1 MSAWKFVQSE
11 YFGSIISSEINKN
24 ISMKQDVEIS
34 FSNIE
39 IDMFPP
45 ATRLKN
51 ITIVSSSQRH
61 KFDISA
67 GSLMMGFSLSDF
79 FGNKLSIHKIGL
91 EDAFIDLTELE
102 LEENKDPLIP
112 ENIFP
117 KIKDIFQNDLPIRV
131 GGIILE
137 RSSLRSKYL
146 NGNFRKLDI
155 DLYKSVL
162 EANISGYGIEINKK
176 IIKNNDLNKIDYLS
190 VELHLNKNKL
200 LLKKSEFWKN
210 SESATFEGALIFK
223 DKLQFEGEGYF
234 RGMLENLHFL
244 RSNKFYKDISP
255 KGVVEIKSNIKSD
268 FKKTLNLDGSIRI
281 VDLETRYAIV
291 DSAYLSFT
299 KDSKNILV
307 NQIFVEDKS
316 GSIEMKDQ
324 IKVYDLESEKIILE
338 DTKLKFSNFHT
349 NSLLYFL
356 KDSLDILKG
365 KLSGNVVAKWS
376 EDRVNFNILNGSSL
390 SEFTLESKTKTPVLK
405 NEKITI
411 NESIISVTSNG
422 EVDLVF
428 DIGTGLITRLRGEG
442 HIDRDKVNFSIKESK
457 ASFEEI
463 GPISGLPLFGE
474 GDFEMDIIGAGSD
487 VNFDFGLDMSK
498 VKILDFNIEKLKG
511 NLELNMKDLVLSLK
525 GVTGNFKKTSYVSS
539 GFIDFEKNKLN
550 LGINVKQTELEDAL
564 HILEPITKDLDFLK
578 SKYLSLNFSSKIK
591 LTGGLSADELRVY
604 GILSGQDFTVLK
616 EKAESLLFNFEF
628 SNNLLALNNI
638 KLRQSSS
645 EVIGNFKINTKS
657 NFFEYDAK
665 LISGQLEDFETY
677 RFLNLGYSSEIS
689 GEFYGKG
696 TVEDFSTRS
705 HLKFTN
711 SFLGNVQVPES
722 LVTVYNNSKEVFSSG
737 NFLGDRTSY
746 NLYLNFDK
754 NNPQKSYI
762 NSSLDFKEIKELVGI
777 ISNHNMSNETV
788 SGLIKGNLKSSFS
801 LFDLENMSV
810 DLELEK
816 LIFKKSDEVVRI
828 NGNNARISLRDGAVD
843 SVNFKL
849 ISNKNNYFTVFGKGS
864 LSDGIDLK
872 QEFKIDSSFLE
883 LLSSKISKSS
893 GDIFGEGSLSGPIDD
908 LSVEHSFTGSNIFLN
923 ILGIPSSF
931 SDISFDLVFEKNSLM
946 VNKVKGL
953 FGKGDIEAKGFVKF
967 LLPYPEIDLNLNFS
981 NSYIPLFKKSG
992 ILASGLARVEGR
1004 EFPYL
1009 LNGSVSILNGTI
1021 NDELQ
1026 DLSPPSISGATITTK
1041 YVPENKFDNKFDLF
1055 DLDLSVSFDKP
1066 IIVRNLLTDLRLLGN
1081 GRVRGKLYKPT
1092 VSGVIEVV
1100 PGLSKLLFKGNEFI
1114 LSEGT
1119 IVFTEDRGLVPELN
1133 FTSSSI
1139 VNQYS
1144 VNLDVY
1150 GMANNPQLNISSDPF
1165 LNQEDIFSLLTLGF
1179 TSEVSDQLE
1188 EKERRSATT
1197 LGIGTLLFDQL
1208 LKNQGLSSNLG
1219 LKLSVLP
1226 EFEENESSLLK
1237 GKSGVS
1243 DSKSGRYKSATKIKL
1258 EKKIS
1263 KNVDL
1268 SLASTVGGSAEQ
1280 KQEMNVNYNIL
1291 KNVSLEGVYEINSSN
1306 EEQSKEPRSF
1316 GVDVKIQ
1323 WTY

>member
-11 YFGSIISSEINKN
+11 YFGSIVTREINKN
-24 ISMKQDVEIS
+24 ISSKVDVDIS
-34 FSNIE
+34 FSNVE

-51 ITIVSSSQRH
+51 ITIVSSNEKY

-67 GSLMMGFSLSDF
+67 GSLMMSFGLSDF
-79 FGNKLSIHKIGL
+79 FGRKLSIHKLGL
-91 EDAFIDLTELE
+91 EDAFIDLTELKF
-102 LEENKDPLIP
+102 EESEEKIVPKDL
-112 ENIFP
+112 FP
-117 KIKDIFQNDLPIRV
+117 KIKDLFQNDLPVRV

-137 RSSLRSKYL
+137 RSSLRSDYL
-146 NGNFRKLDI
+146 NGDFRKLDI
-155 DLYKSVL
+155 DIYKSVL
-162 EANISGYGIEINKK
+162 EASISGYGLEINKK
-176 IIKNNDLNKIDYLS
+176 IVKNDDLNKIDYLS
-190 VELHLNKNKL
+190 VEFHLNTKKL

-210 SESATFEGALIFK
+210 SENATFEGALLFK
-223 DKLQFEGEGYF
+223 EKLEFEGVAYF
-234 RGMLENLHFL
+234 RGMLENIKFL
-244 RSNKFYKDISP
+244 KKNNLYNELQP
-255 KGVVEIKSNIKSD
+255 KGVVEVKSNIKSD
-268 FKKTLNLDGSIRI
+268 FQNKLDLDGSVRI
-281 VDLETRYAIV
+281 VDLESRYAIL
-291 DSAYLSFT
+291 DSAYIRFEKSDENLFI
-299 KDSKNILV
+299 KEAL
-307 NQIFVEDKS
+307 VEDRS

-324 IKVYDLESEKIILE
+324 IKVYDFKSKKIVRE
-338 DTKLKFSNFHT
+338 DVQLKFSDFHT
-349 NSLLYFL
+349 NSILYFL
-356 KDSLDILKG
+356 RDSLDVLKG
-365 KLSGNVVAKWS
+365 RLSGAVTANWS
-376 EDRVNFNILNGSSL
+376 ESDVIFNIKNGSTLSKFSL
-390 SEFTLESKTKTPVLK
+390 DSSSKVPILE
-405 NEKITI
+405 NDKINIYNT
-411 NESIISVTSNG
+411 SIGVTSKG
-422 EVDLVF
+422 EVEFDF
-428 DIGTGLITRLRGEG
+428 DIGTGSFTRLRGIGQIEG
-442 HIDRDKVNFSIKESK
+442 DKVNFSVKNSK
-457 ASFEEI
+457 ASFKEI

-474 GDFEMDIIGAGSD
+474 GDFEMDIVGAGSD

-511 NLELNMKDLVLSLK
+511 NLGLSINDLVLSLK
-525 GVTGNFKKTSYVSS
+525 GVTGDFKKTSYVSS
-539 GFIDFEKNKLN
+539 GFIDFKKDKLN

-564 HILEPITKDLDFLK
+564 HILEPIAKDLDFLK
-578 SKYLSLNFSSKIK
+578 SKYLSLNFSSKLK
-591 LTGGLSADELRVY
+591 LTGGLSENELRVY
-604 GILSGQDFTVLK
+604 GILSGQDFTFLK

-628 SNNLLALNNI
+628 SDNLLALNNI
-638 KLRQSSS
+638 KIRQSSS
-645 EVIGNFKINTKS
+645 EFIGNFKINTKS

-696 TVEDFSTRS
+696 TVEDFSTRA

-722 LVTVYNNSKEVFSSG
+722 LITIYNNSKEVFSSG

-746 NLYLNFDK
+746 NLYLNFDEK
-754 NNPQKSYI
+754 TPQKSYI
-762 NSSLDFKEIKELVGI
+762 NSSLNFKDIKELVGV
-777 ISNHNMSNETV
+777 ISNHNMSNNTV
-788 SGLIKGNLKSSFS
+788 SGSIKGSLKSSFS
-801 LFDLENMSV
+801 LFELDKMSV
-810 DLELEK
+810 DIDLEK
-816 LIFKKSDEVVRI
+816 LFFQKSDEVIRI
-828 NGNNARISLRDGAVD
+828 NGNKAKLSLRDGVVD

-849 ISNKNNYFTVFGKGS
+849 ISNKNNYFTIFGKGS
-864 LSDGIDLK
+864 LSEGINLK

-883 LLSSKISKSS
+883 LLSSKVTKSS
-893 GDIFGEGSLSGPIDD
+893 GDVFGEGSISGTIND
-908 LSVEHSFTGSNIFLN
+908 LDVEHSLTGSNIFLN

-931 SDISFDLVFEKNSLM
+931 SDMSFDLVFEQNSLM
-946 VNKVKGL
+946 INKVKGY

-967 LLPYPEIDLNLNFS
+967 LIPYPEIDLSLNFS

-992 ILASGLARVEGR
+992 ILASGLARVEGK

-1026 DLSPPSISGATITTK
+1026 DLSPPSVSGATITTK

-1081 GRVRGKLYKPT
+1081 GRVRGKLYKPV

-1119 IVFTEDRGLVPELN
+1119 IVFTEERGLVPELN
-1133 FTSSSI
+1133 FTSSSN

-1243 DSKSGRYKSATKIKL
+1243 DSRSGRYKSATKIKL

-1291 KNVSLEGVYEINSSN
+1291 KNVSLEGVYEINSTN